1 MKAAEY
7 ALQHEHPKLG
17 AVATMSLNGNDF
29 AVLLDKAI
37 RRSGKVAQV
46 KELELTAEP
55 VRRREVT
62 SR

>member
-1 MKAAEY
+1 
-7 ALQHEHPKLG
+7 
-17 AVATMSLNGNDF
+17 MSLNGNDF